1 MTVAF
6 IFSKG
11 MMEMTM
17 TDWIKKNASTILTC
31 VSAVGMV
38 GTVVLAVRATP
49 KAMRAC
55 TDAQVEKGRTQLT
68 KLEVAKAAAPA
79 YLPTIAAGT
88 GTLLCLF
95 GANVLNRRQQASLI
109 SAYAALDQAF
119 ADYRTRVISFGG
131 KEVDKAVTDAIED
144 EKRDVEENR
153 PPWDEMQTFYLEGYP
168 QFFEATMETVRTA
181 EYVLNRNFVLKGE
194 VSFNEFLRFLGL
206 DDLGEKG
213 ENIGWEGYIGE
224 AFYGYQWI
232 DFDHIYRTTDDG
244 MIVCE
249 IRMPFLPHGLDDED
263 WNTEDSVP
271 TCGVE

>member
-1 MTVAF
+1 
-6 IFSKG
+6 
-11 MMEMTM
+11 MTM
-17 TDWIKKNASTILTC
+17 TDWLKKNASTILTC

-88 GTLLCLF
+88 GTLICLF
-95 GANVLNRRQQASLI
+95 GANMLSRRQQASLI

-119 ADYRTRVISFGG
+119 ADYRAKVVAFGG
-131 KEVDKAVTDAIED
+131 KELDKAAQDAVEAEQKDKDED
-144 EKRDVEENR
+144 R
-153 PPWDEMQTFYLEGYP
+153 PPWDEVQTFYLQGYP
-168 QFFEATMETVRTA
+168 KFFDRTMEQVRTA
-181 EYVLNRNFVLKGE
+181 EYVLNRNFVLRG
-194 VSFNEFLRFLGL
+194 SATFNEFLRFLGV
-206 DDLGEKG
+206 DDLGEEG
-213 ENIGWEGYIGE
+213 ERIGWESYIGE

-232 DFDHIYRTTDDG
+232 DFDHVYRVMDDG
-244 MIVCE
+244 MAICE
-249 IRMPFLPHGLDDED
+249 IRMPFLPHGFDEEE
-263 WNTEDSVP
+263 WNAEDAVQ

>member
-1 MTVAF
+1 
-6 IFSKG
+6 
-11 MMEMTM
+11 MTM

-55 TDAQVEKGRTQLT
+55 TDAQVEKGCTQLT

-88 GTLLCLF
+88 GTLICLF
-95 GANVLNRRQQASLI
+95 GANVLSRRQQASLI

-119 ADYRTRVISFGG
+119 ADYRAKVVLFGG
-131 KEVDKAVTDAIED
+131 KELDRAAQDAVEAEQKDKDD
-144 EKRDVEENR
+144 DR
-153 PPWDEMQTFYLEGYP
+153 PPWDEVQTFYLQGYP
-168 QFFEATMETVRTA
+168 KFFEATMEQVRCA
-181 EYVLNRNFVLKGE
+181 EYVLNRNFVLRG
-194 VSFNEFLRFLGL
+194 SATFNEFLHFLEL

-213 ENIGWEGYIGE
+213 ETIGWEAYIGE
-224 AFYGYQWI
+224 AFYGYRWI
-232 DFDHIYRTTDDG
+232 DFDHIYRVTDDG
-244 MIVCE
+244 MAICE
-249 IRMPFLPHGLDDED
+249 IRMPFLPHGFDEEELYA
-263 WNTEDSVP
+263 EDVVP